1 MLFRKRWLKMILI
14 TVVSF
19 VIILPMTY
27 LSINLSRYYAPSA
40 RPNPRNEEASDVLVN
55 EPEQH
60 FHKPNVTDPFFAE
73 EEKTVGLIAPGS
85 GENRQLSLQLF
96 FADWTAAAAAEPGEF
111 GFVVPVRRSVPF
123 QSGVLR
129 LALQELIRGPLAEDG
144 SAGRT
149 LPINTRLLNLEIKSG
164 VAIIDF
170 SADVYENSLWGS
182 LGGNIFMQSVVYT
195 ATQFPTVESVQ
206 VLVTGHPWE
215 DGHYL
220 WNTPLSRSDLSFQAC
235 H

>member
-1 MLFRKRWLKMILI
+1 MLRQRWLKVILI

-19 VIILPMTY
+19 VIILPLTH
-27 LSINLSRYYAPSA
+27 LSVNFFRNRAPLALPGPGIEGA
-40 RPNPRNEEASDVLVN
+40 RGAIFNEQKQPFREPKESD
-55 EPEQH
+55 PA
-60 FHKPNVTDPFFAE
+60 PAE
-73 EEKTVGLIAPGS
+73 EKKTVDVETPGN
-85 GENRQLSLQLF
+85 GENRQLALRLF
-96 FADWTAAAAAEPGEF
+96 FADWTLAAGAEPGEF
-111 GFVVPVRRSVPF
+111 GFVAPVTRVVPF

-149 LPINTRLLNLEIKSG
+149 IPGNTRLLNLEIKSG

-170 SADVYENSLWGS
+170 SADVYDQSMRGS
-182 LGGNIFMQSVVYT
+182 LGGTIFMQSVVYT

-215 DGHYL
+215 DGHYF
-220 WNTPLSRSDLSFQAC
+220 WDTPLSRSDLFIQAS